1 MNECSPTKKAFK
13 ILKLPAILLACLAV
27 IGTLGSWY
35 MAYAQSTATTAETL
49 KTHTDDIAELKE
61 DRKAQRVVD
70 SKQTE
75 ILIRLEEF
83 YKITQ
88 GRDYSLA
95 TVRADSIHRAL
106 NDSINGENRERDS
119 SRVRVDKNKLIYTTD
134 GFIILNG
141 EIIGT
146 IIPQDSGDGG

>member
-1 MNECSPTKKAFK
+1 MSECSPTKKAFK

-70 SKQTE
+70 TKQTE

-83 YKITQ
+83 YKITE

-95 TVRADSIHRAL
+95 TIRADSIHKAM
-106 NDSINGENRERDS
+106 NDSINGETPDS
-119 SRVRVDKNKLIYTTD
+119 NHIEVDVLVYTTD
-134 GFIILNG
+134 GFIILSG
-141 EIIGT
+141 DTIGT
-146 IIPQDSGDGG
+146 IIPQDSGNGG